1 MAHAAR
7 RSWLDRILNLVGGNK
22 KRPLASRPRLRP
34 SLEALED
41 RTLLAANITIVA
53 GPAGTGNLDALLDA
67 THGTITTTDGSAGAN
82 VIFEKALATAGATVP
97 PAPDSDFAGGS
108 VIWRNFQVTAF
119 PAGAVMWI
127 YRR

>member
-1 MAHAAR
+1 MGSA
-7 RSWLDRILNLVGGNK
+7 WLAQSIGGLVPSAGLE
-22 KRPLASRPRLRP
+22 RPLKVVKIAFENP
-34 SLEALED
+34 
-41 RTLLAANITIVA
+41 TA
-53 GPAGTGNLDALLDA
+53 G
-67 THGTITTTDGSAGAN
+67 GTITVTDGSAGAN
-82 VIFEKALATAGATVP
+82 VTFEKALATAGATVP